1 METNKLY
8 NEDCLITLGRTPDEF
23 INVVFTSP
31 PYANQRDSSY
41 GGIDED
47 KYIEWF
53 LPIANQI
60 KRTLNKRGS
69 FFLNIKEHTNSGT
82 GRSMYVFELVL
93 AIVKECGFIL
103 IDTYCWTRNSF
114 PGKIKNKFKN
124 AWEPIYHFA
133 LQPDIDIFPDS
144 VAQPMLPQSKARSFR
159 ASSGVTKNGSGF
171 QSTASKKMQNTDI
184 AYPSNHIHLVNNL
197 NQFSE
202 NQWHPA
208 VFPEDLADFFISTFS
223 NRGGVIYDP
232 FSGSGTTLKVAHLL
246 GRKWIGS
253 EIKEN
258 YFNMTNDRLKNYLPI
273 AKLF

>member
-1 METNKLY
+1 MEINKLY
-8 NEDCLITLGRTPDEF
+8 NEDCLTTLKRFQPREC
-23 INVVFTSP
+23 NVIFTSP
-31 PYANQRDSSY
+31 PYANQRESSY
-41 GGIDED
+41 GGVSED
-47 KYIEWF
+47 RYVEWF
-53 LPIANQI
+53 LLIATEI
-60 KRTLNKRGS
+60 KIILNERGS

-93 AIVKECGFIL
+93 ALVKQCGFIL

-133 LQPDIDIFPDS
+133 LQPDIDIYPNS
-144 VAQPMLPQSKARSFR
+144 VAQPILPESKTRSFR
-159 ASSGVTKNGSGF
+159 ANSGVTKNGYGF
-171 QSTASKKMQNTDI
+171 SSTASVKMQNTDI

-208 VFPEDLADFFISTFS
+208 VFPEDLADFFISIFS
-223 NRGGVIYDP
+223 KPGDLIYDP

-246 GRKWIGS
+246 NRRWIGS
-253 EIKEN
+253 EDKKNISIKQP
-258 YFNMTNDRLKNYLPI
+258 KG
-273 AKLF
+273 